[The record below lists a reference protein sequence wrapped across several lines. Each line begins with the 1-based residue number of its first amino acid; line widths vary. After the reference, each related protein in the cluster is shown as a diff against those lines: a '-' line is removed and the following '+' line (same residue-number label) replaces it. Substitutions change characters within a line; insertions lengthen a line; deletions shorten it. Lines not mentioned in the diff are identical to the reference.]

1 MSMTTTARDPVLTGG
16 CQCGAIRYA
25 LYAEP
30 TGVSICHCRMCQ
42 KAVGNYFAAFAGV
55 KHNDFAW
62 TRGKPGAFRSSE
74 IIERDFCRDC
84 GTPLTYR
91 ALDKDRISVSVGS
104 LDQPDRVHPDKQ
116 YGIESTVARL
126 SSTWHRCRA
135 EQPTPGPA
143 SASASS
149 PPRQHPDHET
159 TDWKPPTGGASE

>member
-16 CQCGAIRYA
+16 CQCGAVRYA

-30 TGVSICHCRMCQ
+30 TGISICHCRMCQ

-55 KHNDFAW
+55 KRNDFAW

-74 IIERDFCRDC
+74 VIERDFCRDC

-91 ALDKDRISVSVGS
+91 ALDNDRVSVSVGS
-104 LDQPDRVHPDKQ
+104 LDQPDRVHPKKQ
-116 YGIESTVARL
+116 FGLESRHADFEHL
-126 SSTWHRCRA
+126 SSL
-135 EQPTPGPA
+135 PGA
-143 SASASS
+143 TTDSWAGDRLGKLAT
-149 PPRQHPDHET
+149 RQHPDHET